1 MTTRFLSAFGSSA
14 VLHLL
19 TGMGALWFASAASRP
34 AKVTPQASRATAVF
48 VVAPT
53 GDSEFAGLKPIDRT
67 HDDPF
72 IQRGDDS
79 TTVSLGAFTFDV
91 ARIGDRAR
99 VLFPF
104 LTPGLSLEHFAL
116 APRREVREGLGNP
129 FAHDVRPDAGVRR
142 PLVLSD
148 GALQS
153 LIDQS
158 WSRRDR
164 WRAFQPIAK
173 LADHY
178 NADIGK
184 LPTVL
189 HAYLEQNGTQP
200 YVDSTVPDPRVWLQ
214 LGLAAD
220 HVDWVG
226 FISRYA
232 SEHPS
237 TQATTELL
245 FLLDN
250 VAQGSLDTLL
260 SLMDI
265 DPQEDLQTTRDANGH
280 AYDLIVDI
288 RRYYK
293 AELARRGLTSAE
305 ALRTH
310 YDAARL
316 AILTGILRTTPN
328 GYRASDARFLIGT
341 IYWRQ
346 QKPSDAL
353 VAWRDMTIDP
363 SDRFVTA
370 YSSIVTAIRDAAGP
384 HGQNLDARQIRL
396 ILEYEHG
403 RWVSLASDR
412 LRHFGYR
419 FDSF

>member
-1 MTTRFLSAFGSSA
+1 MTY
-14 VLHLL
+14 
-19 TGMGALWFASAASRP
+19 
-34 AKVTPQASRATAVF
+34 
-48 VVAPT
+48 
-53 GDSEFAGLKPIDRT
+53 
-67 HDDPF
+67 
-72 IQRGDDS
+72 
-79 TTVSLGAFTFDV
+79 
-91 ARIGDRAR
+91 
-99 VLFPF
+99 
-104 LTPGLSLEHFAL
+104 
-116 APRREVREGLGNP
+116 
-129 FAHDVRPDAGVRR
+129 RPDAGVRR

-237 TQATTELL
+237 TRATTELL

-265 DPQEDLQTTRDANGH
+265 DPQEDLRSTRDANGH

-293 AELARRGLTSAE
+293 AELARRGLTSAD
-305 ALRTH
+305 ALRTY

-316 AILTGILRTTPN
+316 AILTGILRTTPS

-353 VAWRDMTIDP
+353 AAWRDMTIDP

-384 HGQNLDARQIRL
+384 HGQNLDARQIGR